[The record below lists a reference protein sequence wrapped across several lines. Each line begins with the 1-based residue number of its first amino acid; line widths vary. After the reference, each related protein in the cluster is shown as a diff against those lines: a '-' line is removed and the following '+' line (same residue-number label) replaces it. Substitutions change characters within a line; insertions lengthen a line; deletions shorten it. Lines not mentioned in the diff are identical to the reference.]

1 MATLKEWMQKNDIAE
16 ARISAAGNAINFI
29 AGNKTQVGTLM
40 TREET
45 PALDEVFAFLKAR
58 KDYTCTVSG
67 NFITLTEPTPVV
79 NVSSLWDE
87 DEPASKS
94 GRKVKA

>member
-1 MATLKEWMQKNDIAE
+1 MATLKEWMQKNNVAE

-29 AGNKTQVGTLM
+29 AENKTQVGTLM

-45 PALDEVFAFLKAR
+45 PALEDLLDYLKER

-67 NFITLTEPTPVV
+67 NFVTLSAPAPAVKVT
-79 NVSSLWDE
+79 SLWDE
-87 DEPASKS
+87 DEAPAKSK
-94 GRKVKA
+94 RKVKA